1 MTDDT
6 QAPNSEPGDP
16 QIDLS
21 AANLGER
28 ANWWSPDGL
37 NEISTGGTRLPF
49 SDAEIRHQVGRW
61 LDEQPELYERVWRW
75 LLAMRQTGS

>member
-6 QAPNSEPGDP
+6 QSPNSEPGDP
-16 QIDLS
+16 EINLS

-75 LLAMRQTGS
+75 LVAMRQTGS

>member
-6 QAPNSEPGDP
+6 QSPNSEPGDP

-28 ANWWSPDGL
+28 ANWWTPDGMH
-37 NEISTGGTRLPF
+37 EISTGGTRLPF
-49 SDAEIRHQVGRW
+49 SYAEMRHQVDKW
-61 LDEQPELYERVWRW
+61 LSESPELYEIVWRW
-75 LLAMRQTGS
+75 LVARKQAGS

>member
-28 ANWWSPDGL
+28 ANWWTPDGMH
-37 NEISTGGTRLPF
+37 EISTGGTRLPF
-49 SDAEIRHQVGRW
+49 SDAEIRHQVTKW
-61 LDEQPELYERVWRW
+61 LDESPELYERVWQW
-75 LLAMRQTGS
+75 LVAMRQAGS

>member
-6 QAPNSEPGDP
+6 QSPDSEPGDP

-28 ANWWSPDGL
+28 ANWWTPDGIH
-37 NEISTGGTRLPF
+37 EISTGGTRLPF
-49 SDAEIRHQVGRW
+49 SDAEIRHQVGKW
-61 LDEQPELYERVWRW
+61 LSESPELYETVWRW
-75 LLAMRQTGS
+75 LVARKQAGS

>member
-6 QAPNSEPGDP
+6 QSPNSEPGDP
-16 QIDLS
+16 EINLS